1 MKTKATYGI
10 VSVLLA
16 ASQAMAVPTLYPRD
30 FNLLAGIQ
38 NPTNSNLIADDKDI
52 QTVYV
57 MPPNEGYSFARGFH
71 TPNAQLLFCP
81 NLKKLADQ
89 SGKLI
94 ERAEVLRTKQS
105 EQIDALNKMDEKILK
120 AKLEQA
126 EFETSANMGGLA
138 KIDGDI
144 NTANTSLGTLY
155 TKLDTCTESCDAL
168 MADVKVLQTQV
179 RELTKA
185 RTEFVKAN
193 LKAVQ
198 QIEKKKAAVEALEEQ
213 RDKVLEAYDNLLEKL
228 NKAQGEITTLFSTYG
243 NMEGGRAAFA
253 YRSDLEGNMVRLREL
268 NPGINFQYLPTEKV
282 NIYPA
287 LLGVQGLT
295 GGSAIQRF
303 EAPNV
308 TTSTTGASIQ
318 VASYPPSL
326 DGNAVLSLLGACP
339 MVHPELFPPKANA
352 NPQEMKYGMLISYE
366 YPAIMNL
373 KMKATYNMYKLYSLV
388 KSSGSSGGLFS
399 SKSWSTTEERT
410 FFRDAFRVEWN
421 IEDPGN
427 SISDEQRIAM
437 EREARAELLGRL
449 MGIGLPQM
457 PDKSL
462 FSNALPPPT
471 RGSVVVA
478 DSLMQACPGN
488 VYCMAG
494 SFILKGLDA
503 IFGSSSSSS
512 SYTNI
517 QDAYLEAEWNYN
529 KTVMK
534 PWITNYRAQ

>member
-57 MPPNEGYSFARGFH
+57 MPPNEGYSYAGGFH

-94 ERAEVLRTKQS
+94 DRVDALRLKQS
-105 EQIDALNKMDEKILK
+105 EQIDALNKMDEKITK

-126 EFETSANMGGLA
+126 EYEISANIGGLA

-144 NTANTSLGTLY
+144 KTANESLEALY
-155 TKLDTCTESCDAL
+155 SKLDTCNESCEAL
-168 MADVKVLQTQV
+168 LADVETLQKQV

-193 LKAVQ
+193 LKSVQ
-198 QIEKKKAAVEALEEQ
+198 QLEKKKVAVAALEEQ
-213 RDKVLEAYDNLLEKL
+213 KEDVLENFEELVTKL
-228 NKAQGEITTLFSTYG
+228 NKAQNEVTLLFSTYG

-253 YRSDLEGNMVRLREL
+253 YRSDLESNMTVLRSL
-268 NPGINFQYLPTEKV
+268 NPGINFQTLQTENV
-282 NIYPA
+282 SVYPA
-287 LLGVQGLT
+287 LLGVHGLT
-295 GGSAIQRF
+295 GGSAVLRF

-308 TTSTTGASIQ
+308 THSTTGAAIQ
-318 VASYPPSL
+318 LASYPPSL

-339 MVHPELFPPKANA
+339 MSNPELFKLKEVSTPDK
-352 NPQEMKYGMLISYE
+352 MKFGMLISYQ

-373 KMKATYNMYKLYSLV
+373 KMKAKYNMYKLYSLV
-388 KSSGSSGGLFS
+388 KSSGSSGGLFR

-421 IEDPGN
+421 IEDPAN
-427 SISDEQRIAM
+427 SISDDERIAM
-437 EREARAELLGRL
+437 EREARLALLGRL
-449 MGIGLPQM
+449 VQIGLPQM

-517 QDAYLEAEWNYN
+517 QDAELEEEWNYN

-534 PWITNYRAQ
+534 PWVTNYKAQ